1 MNKRK
6 GPVFL
11 FGVVVFAVALMAVVN
26 ARSRPAD
33 LEADMTEKSE
43 EVKEHKLTEG
53 ERTEAAKDVL
63 SSLPTKNGD
72 SGKPTPKRMSPEGAE
87 LPGASMEIAKKPT
100 ILIEKYISSA
110 PTPNDA
116 GTSTHWYDKS
126 SRASKV
132 SDQNARDRG

>member
-43 EVKEHKLTEG
+43 EVKEHKLTES
-53 ERTEAAKDVL
+53 ERQEAAKDVL
-63 SSLPTKNGD
+63 SGLPTKDGG
-72 SGKPTPKRMSPEGAE
+72 SSKPTPKRMSPDGAE
-87 LPGASMEIAKKPT
+87 LPGESMELAKKPT
-100 ILIEKYISSA
+100 ILIEKYISSV
-110 PTPNDA
+110 PIPNDS
-116 GTSTHWYDKS
+116 GTSTQWYDKG
-126 SRASKV
+126 SRAAKV
-132 SDQNARDRG
+132 SEQNQRDRG